1 MTHKDKLKERL
12 RNKKV
17 YSLKD
22 AIALVNS
29 YGWYL
34 SDETTSGSHL
44 HFRHDTKPGLV
55 IIPAHNKDIK
65 KGTMKNILKQA
76 GIDDFN
82 E

>member
-1 MTHKDKLKERL
+1 MTHKNKIKERL
-12 RNKKV
+12 LNKKT

-22 AIALVNS
+22 AIQLIQS
-29 YGWYL
+29 DGWYL
-34 SDETTSGSHL
+34 SDATTSGSHL

-76 GIDDFN
+76 GLDD
-82 E
+82 